1 MENAPAL
8 KELLNSRKENHAN
21 SKIFINFQKIVYFWK
36 KTKYDNHIFFIKS
49 VLVIEEYPCRFLGGR
64 NFEQAEDNWHFWL

>member
-1 MENAPAL
+1 M
-8 KELLNSRKENHAN
+8 
-21 SKIFINFQKIVYFWK
+21 VYFLEK
-36 KTKYDNHIFFIKS
+36 RKYDNHIFFIKS